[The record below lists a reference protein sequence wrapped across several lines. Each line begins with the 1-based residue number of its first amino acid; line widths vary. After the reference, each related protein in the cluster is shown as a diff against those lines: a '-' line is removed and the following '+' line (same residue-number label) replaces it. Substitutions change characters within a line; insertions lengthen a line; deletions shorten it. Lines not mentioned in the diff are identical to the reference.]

1 MIIYAVCLPPDTSE
15 SVCIIY
21 IPRAF
26 FQTLNTIN
34 KTRLIILLSREKRE
48 RRKGRSYLNALRLYT
63 FFLEIRLFNG
73 YIKIHSIL
81 AISRE

>member
-1 MIIYAVCLPPDTSE
+1 MELVVIIYAVCLPPDTSE

-34 KTRLIILLSREKRE
+34 KKRLIILLSSSRKARKEEREIVSQRV
-48 RRKGRSYLNALRLYT
+48 
-63 FFLEIRLFNG
+63 
-73 YIKIHSIL
+73 
-81 AISRE
+81 

>member
-1 MIIYAVCLPPDTSE
+1 MELVVIIYAVCLPPDTSE

-34 KTRLIILLSREKRE
+34 KKRLIILLSSSRKARKEKRE
-48 RRKGRSYLNALRLYT
+48 IVSERA
-63 FFLEIRLFNG
+63 
-73 YIKIHSIL
+73 
-81 AISRE
+81 